1 MTPRLSLHLIDP
13 SGLPLSRPRIRR
25 LLLASLHARCRSA
38 DITVA
43 TVGRPQ
49 SRRLNRDHRGE
60 DHATNILT
68 FALEPLPRLTA
79 DLVICLP
86 VVITEARQQGKPL
99 DHHLAHLIVH
109 GALHACGMDHQDD
122 EGASAMEMR
131 ERLILKRFR
140 IPDPYGTLDPIETSH
155 ATA

>member
-1 MTPRLSLHLIDP
+1 MPVA
-13 SGLPLSRPRIRR
+13 GLPTSQW
-25 LLLASLHARCRSA
+25 
-38 DITVA
+38 
-43 TVGRPQ
+43 PQ
-49 SRRLNRDHRGE
+49 SAGPRAGASI
-60 DHATNILT
+60 ATTAARITPPT
-68 FALEPLPRLTA
+68 FSLEPLPRLAA

-122 EGASAMEMR
+122 EGATAMEMR